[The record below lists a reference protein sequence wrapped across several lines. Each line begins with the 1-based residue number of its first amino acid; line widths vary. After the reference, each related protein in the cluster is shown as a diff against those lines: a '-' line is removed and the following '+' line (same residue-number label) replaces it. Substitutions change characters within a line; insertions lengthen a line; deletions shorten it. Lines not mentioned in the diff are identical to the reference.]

1 MPTLFRIQHTLG
13 GQRNERDRTV
23 RYTKRREPH
32 YLQTT
37 DAHWKRATEESVGG
51 VAGGSILAERR
62 QSGAVVDDSKTSEK
76 PILIGADE
84 SGSAE
89 RHAQVDSN
97 HRPTD

>member
-1 MPTLFRIQHTLG
+1 MRIEVA
-13 GQRNERDRTV
+13 ER
-23 RYTKRREPH
+23 H
-32 YLQTT
+32 YLQSTN
-37 DAHWKRATEESVGG
+37 AHWQRATEESVGG
-51 VAGGSILAERR
+51 VAGGSIRAERR
-62 QSGAVVDDSKTSEK
+62 QSGAIDDDSKPSKK

>member
-1 MPTLFRIQHTLG
+1 
-13 GQRNERDRTV
+13 V
-23 RYTKRREPH
+23 RYTKRREPR

-51 VAGGSILAERR
+51 VVGGSIRAERR
-62 QSGAVVDDSKTSEK
+62 QSGAIDDDSKPSKK